1 MFFDARSIQYWSS
14 LRSTNILSYL
24 LFSIF
29 FILSN
34 ASPQKHLTEFFFV
47 ALSPT
52 FARCFSQTLTTC
64 GSNSNQSINPK
75 FLEIHSLA
83 TPPSPPPIM
92 AALSLFLFRFNPD
105 LTKVELYT
113 CSSFSA
119 TCISLSIK
127 RALPNCSKFKIYI
140 CWPTFEVKFSNTS
153 FTI

>member
-1 MFFDARSIQYWSS
+1 MFFAARSIQYWSS

-24 LFSIF
+24 SFSIF

-83 TPPSPPPIM
+83 TPPSPPPII
-92 AALSLFLFRFNPD
+92 AAVEFFFDNLSPEFYSFYRSLTAYRESFNAKQDVLVIKPD
-105 LTKVELYT
+105 SDFFKYFTDPQGTK
-113 CSSFSA
+113 
-119 TCISLSIK
+119 
-127 RALPNCSKFKIYI
+127 
-140 CWPTFEVKFSNTS
+140 
-153 FTI
+153 